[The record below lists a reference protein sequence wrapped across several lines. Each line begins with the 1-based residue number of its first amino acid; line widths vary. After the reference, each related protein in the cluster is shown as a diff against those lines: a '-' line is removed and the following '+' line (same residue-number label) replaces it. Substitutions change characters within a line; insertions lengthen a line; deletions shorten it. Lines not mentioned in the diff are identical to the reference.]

1 MKIKL
6 FSKNGKLKEK
16 NLVAVMIV
24 IILTALV
31 ILESYIQ
38 ISRLTEKQ
46 CLERMQEAVNT
57 VMGEVNQKLGRDSAL
72 LNTVAQIIG
81 MESDYNTPTMQNII
95 SEFSDL
101 MSANSISLLL
111 PGDVVISTTGQEM
124 DVSGKISFDRE
135 AVLGEHV
142 TNREISVMDNNM
154 TVIRHFIPI
163 KQGEETVALLYGTT
177 RLPNLPDMLNLDN
190 IYNATAGVYLVDR
203 GNGDLLMNTID
214 ANHLGNIRD
223 YENLTTQGNETM
235 SQAIDKLLAGETGYI
250 VYRSEEMD
258 EYRYFYYAPL
268 DAEDWQLGGTKDINQ
283 WSVVVTVPRKAALSS
298 LYDIRMICYIL
309 ALIEAVILL
318 LYYFWAMRNTTLL
331 LDKIVLQERLKKAEN
346 AERAK
351 TMFLSNMSHDIR
363 TPMNAIIGYT
373 TLAVSNIDDKERVK
387 DYLSKTLSSS
397 NHLLSLIN
405 DVLDMSRIESGKID
419 LVESECSLPELFRDL
434 RNILSN
440 QMQAKQ
446 LSFYIDTIDVLD
458 EDVYCDKLHL
468 NQVLLNLLSNAMK
481 FTPAGGSVSLVFKQ
495 KHGAPEGY
503 AAYEIKVKDTGV
515 GMSPEFMEHVFEP
528 FEREKTST
536 ISGIQGT
543 GLGMAISKNIVDMM
557 GGTISVQSEQG
568 KGTEFTLN
576 LQFRLL
582 EERKQVE
589 IIKELEGL
597 RALVVDDDYNI
608 CDSVSKMLIQ
618 LGMRAEWTMHGKE
631 AVLRAKQAVELAD
644 DFNAYVIDLMLPDLN
659 GLEVVRR
666 IRKEIGESIP
676 IIVLTA
682 YDWSNIEDEAREAGV
697 TVFCNKPIFLSTLRN
712 TLLSAI
718 GQYVAEEKAE
728 NVSLNLEGRRIL
740 LVEDNELNRE
750 IAQEVLEERGLI
762 IETAEDGSI
771 AVDMVKASEAGYYDL
786 ILMDVQMPIMNG
798 YEATKAIRNLEDSA
812 LASIPIIAMTANA
825 FDEDKK
831 QALESG
837 MNDHVA
843 KPIDIDKLEEALR
856 KYLSN

>member
-38 ISRLTEKQ
+38 ISRLTEQK
-46 CLERMQEAVNT
+46 CLERMQEAVDT
-57 VMGEVNQKLGRDSAL
+57 VMDEVDQKLGRDSAL

-81 MESDYNTPTMQNII
+81 LESDYNTPTMQNII

-101 MSANSISLLL
+101 MTANSMALLL
-111 PGDVVISTTGQEM
+111 PGDVMISTTGEEI
-124 DVSGKISFDRE
+124 DVSGKISFERE
-135 AVLGEHV
+135 APMGEHV
-142 TNREISVMDNNM
+142 TNREISIMDNNM
-154 TVIRHFIPI
+154 PIIRHFIPI
-163 KQGEETVALLYGTT
+163 KQGEETVALLFGTT
-177 RLPNLPDMLNLDN
+177 RLSNLHKQLNLGN
-190 IYNATAGVYLVDR
+190 IYNGTAGVYLIDR
-203 GNGDLLMNTID
+203 ANGDFLMDTREPEF
-214 ANHLGNIRD
+214 LGNIRE
-223 YENLTTQGNETM
+223 YESWTTQGNETM

-250 VYRSEEMD
+250 IYKSKETG
-258 EYRYFYYAPL
+258 EYKYFYYAPL
-268 DAEDWQLGGTKDINQ
+268 ASEDWQLGGTDDVNK
-283 WSVVVTVPRKAALSS
+283 WSVVVTVPRKEALST

-309 ALIEAVILL
+309 ALIEAVILI

-331 LDKIVLQERLKKAEN
+331 LDKIVLQERLTKAEN

-446 LSFYIDTIDVLD
+446 LNFYIDTIDVLD

-503 AAYEIKVKDTGV
+503 AAYEIKVKDTGI
-515 GMSPEFMEHVFEP
+515 GMSPEFKEHVFEP

-589 IIKELEGL
+589 VIKELEGL

-771 AVDMVKASEAGYYDL
+771 AVDMVKASEPGHYDL

-798 YEATKAIRNLEDSA
+798 YEATRAIRALEDSA

-825 FDEDKK
+825 FEEDKK

-843 KPIDIDKLEEALR
+843 KPIDIGKLEEALR

>member
-6 FSKNGKLKEK
+6 FNKNGKLKEK

-31 ILESYIQ
+31 ILVSYYR
-38 ISRLTEKQ
+38 ISQLTEEQ

-57 VMGEVNQKLGRDSAL
+57 VMDEVDQKLGRDSAL
-72 LNTVAQIIG
+72 LNTVAQIIAT
-81 MESDYNTPTMQNII
+81 ESDYDTPTMQNVI
-95 SEFSDL
+95 SQFSDL
-101 MSANSISLLL
+101 MSANSMALLL
-111 PGDVVISTTGQEM
+111 PGDVMISTTGERI
-124 DVSGKISFDRE
+124 DVSGKISFERE
-135 AVLGEHV
+135 AALGEHV
-142 TNREISVMDNNM
+142 TNREISIMDNNM
-154 TVIRHFIPI
+154 PIIRHFIPI

-177 RLPNLPDMLNLDN
+177 RLPNLHKQLNLEN
-190 IYNATAGVYLVDR
+190 IYNETAGVYLIDR
-203 GNGDLLMNTID
+203 ANGDFLMDTREPEV
-214 ANHLGNIRD
+214 LGNIWD
-223 YENLTTQGNETM
+223 YESWTTLGNETM
-235 SQAIDKLLAGETGYI
+235 SQAIEKLLAGQTGYI
-250 VYRSEEMD
+250 IYKSKETG
-258 EYRYFYYAPL
+258 EYKYFYYAPL
-268 DAEDWQLGGTKDINQ
+268 DAEDWQLGGTDDINQ
-283 WSVVVTVPRKAALSS
+283 WSVVVTVPQKEALSN
-298 LYDIRMICYIL
+298 LYDIRKICYIL
-309 ALIEAVILL
+309 ALVEAVVLL

-331 LDKIVLQERLKKAEN
+331 LDKIVLEERLKKAEN

-373 TLAVSNIDDKERVK
+373 TLAAANIDNTERVK

-405 DVLDMSRIESGKID
+405 DVLDMSRIESGKIF
-419 LVESECSLPELFRDL
+419 LEESECSLPELFRDL
-434 RNILSN
+434 RNILLN

-446 LSFYIDTIDVLD
+446 LDFYIDTIDVLD

-503 AAYEIKVKDTGV
+503 AAYEIKVKDTGM
-515 GMSPEFMEHVFEP
+515 GMSPEFVERVFEP
-528 FEREKTST
+528 FERERNST

-557 GGTISVQSEQG
+557 GGTIEVKSEQG

-608 CDSVSKMLIQ
+608 CDSVTKMLIQ

-631 AVLRAKQAVELAD
+631 GVLRAKQAVELAD

-666 IRKEIGESIP
+666 IRKEIGENIP

-682 YDWSNIEDEAREAGV
+682 YDWGSIEDEAREAGV

-712 TLLSAI
+712 TLLTAI
-718 GQYVAEEKAE
+718 GKVEMEEEKE
-728 NVSLNLEGRRIL
+728 KPSLNLEGKRIL

-750 IAQEVLEERGLI
+750 IAQEVLEERGLV

-771 AVDMVKASEAGYYDL
+771 AVDMVKASSVGYYDL
-786 ILMDVQMPIMNG
+786 ILMDVQMPVMNG
-798 YEATKAIRNLEDSA
+798 YDATRAIRGLEDTA

-837 MNDHVA
+837 MNAHVA
-843 KPIDIDKLEEALR
+843 KPIDIGKLEEALQEF
-856 KYLSN
+856 LSK